1 MNRSVYGYGL
11 QLKPQSFSLRKNRPQ
26 NVPLVLFEFLSRK
39 KKIFPDE
46 NKSINRDVKKNNRIF
61 RKIGCRLCPSLKNH
75 HIKLG

>member
-1 MNRSVYGYGL
+1 MKRSVYGYGL

-26 NVPLVLFEFLSRK
+26 NVPLVQFEFLSRK
-39 KKIFPDE
+39 KKLFPDE